1 MNEKEKNT
9 AIFNKMLENAQD
21 AFHNC
26 GKCEAGTYTITDLW
40 RKFQFEDTEKEYRVE
55 VGTFSCKYTARSA
68 FELCAYFA
76 KLANVKVPVFTK
88 EQGGE
93 PVCTFEMDVP
103 KEARYLADFV
113 SKDDMREQ
121 LLNVFVD
128 VNNSTLCASDG
139 VKMKTMHVE
148 ISNLV
153 GEVTRNDY
161 VCISPKDIKRISGH
175 CTVRVYKDKV
185 WNTITTEITD
195 ANGVKYAMEDIN
207 RIYPNYMGVYPYL
220 SREYGYAKLTKDEA
234 RRFTKW
240 LEKSDDIVC
249 LEFRE
254 DTVSVARHLDDKG
267 IFRETA
273 SFKLESKGKYC
284 IMIICFKSRC
294 MKKVCESAWDGG
306 IWFTAWNGMAVF
318 DCASSDV
325 TLLVPYNCKYVY
337 SHEEVRDRNTPAL
350 ERHADALNAKL
361 QAVAD
366 KYGMTLESVK
376 RMYETGVFNAA

>member
-1 MNEKEKNT
+1 MNI

-21 AFHNC
+21 TFHNC
-26 GKCEAGTYTITDLW
+26 GKCEAGTYTITDLQD
-40 RKFQFEDTEKEYRVE
+40 RGIFQFEDTEKEYLIE

-76 KLANVKVPVFTK
+76 KLAKVKVPVFTK

-103 KEARYLADFV
+103 KEARYLAGFV
-113 SKDDMREQ
+113 SKTRLRES

-139 VKMKTMHVE
+139 EKLKTMHVE

-175 CTVRVYKDKV
+175 CTVRVCKDTV
-185 WNTITTEITD
+185 GNVITTEITD
-195 ANGVKYAMEDIN
+195 ANGVKYATEALN
-207 RIYPNYMGVYPYL
+207 RTYPNYMGVYPRL
-220 SREYGYAKLTKDEA
+220 SREYGYAKLTKGEA

-240 LEKSDDIVC
+240 LEKSDDIVR
-249 LEFRE
+249 LEFRG
-254 DTVSVARHLDDKG
+254 DTVSVARHLDDNG
-267 IFRETA
+267 IYRETA

-284 IMIICFKSRC
+284 FMIISFRSKE

-306 IWFTAWNGMAVF
+306 IWFTTWCGMAVF
-318 DCASSDV
+318 DCANSDV
-325 TLLVPYNCKYVY
+325 TLLIPCNCEYVN
-337 SHEEVRDRNTPAL
+337 SHLVIRDRNTPAL

-366 KYGMTLESVK
+366 KYGITLESAK
-376 RMYETGVFNAA
+376 RMYEAGAFNAA